1 MNIRSVFEGWRTH
14 AGLRR
19 RTMTYFA
26 LGGLLVSVVLATA
39 TYVIAREYLIHLRE
53 RSALR
58 QAYADARFV
67 RDGLLS
73 PDASPT
79 QVIGDISLPA
89 GSRILIRA
97 SGRWYSSELEGRPSN
112 LPTPLTSTVDNGSP
126 GLVWAELDGRE
137 AVVVGLPLPAVRAQY
152 YEVLPVVELQRT
164 LGILRGVLIGV
175 GVVTAFAAAV
185 LGRSAAAWVMRPLD
199 QVATAASAI
208 AAGKINTRV
217 AGTAD
222 PDLVAIVGSFNT
234 MVDALA
240 NRIERETRFTA
251 DVSHELRSPLTALVT
266 GVELLA
272 AHRNDLPERSRNAL
286 DVVTRE
292 LDRFRRTLE
301 DLLQLARL
309 DADNPTD
316 AGDRTETDLREL
328 VRHVLHDHGREHDVA
343 GEPATGAT
351 THPVV
356 VRVNRR
362 QVERA
367 LLNLIDNADR
377 YGGGL
382 RAVDVETDGTSAYL
396 FVDDHGPGVPTD
408 QRDHIFARFAR
419 GAAPRGSG
427 LGTGLGLSIV
437 AETMRQHG
445 GTAWCTDRPGGLGA
459 RFVIRLPLMP
469 DGPAYDE
476 EDDAA
481 AAVVEPRPV
490 TGPTAGPI

>member
-1 MNIRSVFEGWRTH
+1 
-14 AGLRR
+14 
-19 RTMTYFA
+19 MTYFA

-39 TYVIAREYLIHLRE
+39 TYVIAREYLIDLRE

-67 RDGLLS
+67 RDGLLTPES
-73 PDASPT
+73 SAT
-79 QVIGDISLPA
+79 EVIGDISLPA
-89 GSRILIRA
+89 GSRVLIRA
-97 SGRWYSSELEGRPSN
+97 SGRWYSSELQGRPKD
-112 LPTPLTSTVDNGSP
+112 LPTSLVSTVEKGAP
-126 GLVWAELDGRE
+126 GLTWARQDGDE
-137 AVVVGLPLPAVRAQY
+137 AVIVGVPLVAVDAQY
-152 YEVLPVVELQRT
+152 YEVSPVVELERT
-164 LGILRGVLIGV
+164 LGILRGVLIVV
-175 GVVTAFAAAV
+175 GAVTAVAAAV
-185 LGRSAAAWVMRPLD
+185 LGRSAAARVMRPLD

-208 AAGKINTRV
+208 AAGKIDTRV
-217 AGTAD
+217 VGTTD

-272 AHRNDLPERSRNAL
+272 AHRKALPQRPREAL
-286 DVVTRE
+286 DVVIRE

-309 DADNPTD
+309 DADEATET
-316 AGDRTETDLREL
+316 GDRTETDLREL
-328 VRHVLHDHGREHDVA
+328 VRHVLHDHGLERDATREA
-343 GEPATGAT
+343 AKNSAAP
-351 THPVV
+351 HPV

-377 YGGGL
+377 YGAGL
-382 RAVDVETDGTSAYL
+382 RGVDVETDGKSAYV

-408 QRDHIFARFAR
+408 QRERIFARFAR

-437 AETMRQHG
+437 AETVRQHG
-445 GTAWCTDRPGGLGA
+445 GAAWCTDRPGGSGA
-459 RFVIRLPLMP
+459 RFVIRLPLMVNRP
-469 DGPAYDE
+469 RHA
-476 EDDAA
+476 DDDVAA
-481 AAVVEPRPV
+481 AEPDAVAGSTV
-490 TGPTAGPI
+490 GPMG